1 MKVQEGFKMAQNKKL
16 HVCDNPLIDDRLAH
30 IRDKNTD
37 NERFK
42 SYVEQISYMLA
53 FEAARFLETKQSEIE
68 TPVEKTTVNKFSAAH
83 SPLLVPIL
91 RAGLG
96 LTKGFEYFYPSANT
110 GHIGVYRD
118 EETKRPVEYLVKL
131 PDELDRPIF
140 LLDPML
146 ATGHSAIYAA
156 QILLDKGAKAENII
170 AVFLIS
176 APEGIEEFQKAH
188 PQISILT
195 AALDSH
201 LNEKAYIVPGLG
213 DAGDRL
219 FGTD

>member
-1 MKVQEGFKMAQNKKL
+1 MTQSEKLHKKL
-16 HVCDNPLIDDRLAH
+16 HICDNPLMNDRIAT
-30 IRDKNTD
+30 IRSKYTD
-37 NERFK
+37 NGHFK
-42 SYVEQISYMLA
+42 FFVEQISYMLA
-53 FEAARFLETKQSEIE
+53 YETSRFLQTETCDIE
-68 TPVEKTTVNKFSAAH
+68 TPVDNTSGQRLKMNK

-96 LTKGFEYFYPSANT
+96 LTKGFEYFYPTANT

-118 EETKRPVEYLVKL
+118 EQTKEPVEYLVKL
-131 PDELDRPIF
+131 PNELDRPVF

-156 QILLDKGAKAENII
+156 KLLIENGAKASDII
-170 AVFLIS
+170 AVFMIS
-176 APEGIEEFQKAH
+176 APEGIAAFQDAH
-188 PQISILT
+188 PDIQIVT
-195 AALDSH
+195 ATRDSH
-201 LNEKAYIVPGLG
+201 LNENAYIVPGLG

>member
-1 MKVQEGFKMAQNKKL
+1 MTQNENL
-16 HVCDNPLIDDRLAH
+16 YICNNPLLNDRLAQ
-30 IRDKNTD
+30 IRNKDTD
-37 NERFK
+37 NGHFK
-42 SYVEQISYMLA
+42 FFVEQISYMLA
-53 FEAARFLETKQSEIE
+53 FESARFLPTVESEIE
-68 TPVEKTTVNKFSAAH
+68 TPVEKTSVNKLAAQK

-96 LTKGFEYFYPSANT
+96 LTKGFEYFYPTAST

-131 PDELDRPIF
+131 PEDLDRPIF

-156 QILLDKGAKAENII
+156 QLLLDQGAKAENII

-176 APEGIEEFQKAH
+176 APEGIAAFQDAH
-188 PQISILT
+188 PQIPIVT